1 MSEAK
6 LKARID
12 ELEEALR
19 QKDRELQKYRSELTR
34 TNQSLEKVI
43 SELSQEL
50 KWVSVIQKA
59 LSPTAIPNIPGFE
72 FSSKFIP
79 GSESGGDYFDIF
91 EHDDRLKFGIL
102 MSSSSGYAMSALF
115 LSVLLK
121 LSGRIEAKKGT
132 APTQALELL
141 ASEMK
146 PNMQGKDEV
155 QIFYGVV
162 DRRTFDFRYSSLGEM
177 ATLLVP
183 AGQDK
188 AVRLAAGGPP
198 LKQDFAGKPL
208 DQTIQLGPRDRL
220 ILCSEGI
227 VSAANPSGEKFG
239 WDRLQDSVLRAARSK
254 PKSTSG
260 TSAVVGVHD
269 IRNEILFR
277 LEQFTETSEP
287 TRDLTVIVVEV
298 NDRVIKLAK

>member
-1 MSEAK
+1 MSNEAK
-6 LKARID
+6 LKERVT

-19 QKDRELQKYRSELTR
+19 SKDREIQKYRTELTR

-43 SELSQEL
+43 SELTQEL

-72 FSSKFIP
+72 FSTKFIP
-79 GSESGGDYFDIF
+79 GSQSGGDYFDIF

-102 MSSSSGYAMSALF
+102 LSSSSGYAMSALF

-132 APTQALELL
+132 APLQALELL

-146 PNMQGKDEV
+146 PNMQAKDEV

-177 ATLLVP
+177 ASLLQP

-188 AVRLAAGGPP
+188 IVKLAAGGPT
-198 LKQDFAGKPL
+198 LKHDFSGKPL
-208 DQTIQLGPRDRL
+208 DQSIQLGPRDRL
-220 ILCSEGI
+220 ILCSDG
-227 VSAANPSGEKFG
+227 VVTAPNPSGEAFG
-239 WDRLQDSVLRAARSK
+239 WDRLQDSVLRATKAT
-254 PKSTSG
+254 KSQGG
-260 TSAVVGVHD
+260 TGPSSVHD

-277 LEQFTETSEP
+277 LEQFCETSEP
-287 TRDLTVIVVEV
+287 LRDLTVIVVEV